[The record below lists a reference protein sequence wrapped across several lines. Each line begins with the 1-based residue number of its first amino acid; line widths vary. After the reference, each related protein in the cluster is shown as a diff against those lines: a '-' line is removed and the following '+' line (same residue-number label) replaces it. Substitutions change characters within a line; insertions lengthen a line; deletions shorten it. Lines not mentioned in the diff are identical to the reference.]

1 MGTGPTPHYLG
12 ITPGATNRAVRAKYR
27 RRDGALL
34 AKNSTQGCATEPMR
48 ARVCG
53 DLQVSIFGVAL
64 HLGARAAVECI
75 TGRGDSIYGKD
86 SPNSTRPLKPRE

>member
-48 ARVCG
+48 ARGYAAICRFLFSGLRCILAPVR
-53 DLQVSIFGVAL
+53 QSNVS
-64 HLGARAAVECI
+64 LGAETPYTEKIRQI
-75 TGRGDSIYGKD
+75 QPDR
-86 SPNSTRPLKPRE
+86 